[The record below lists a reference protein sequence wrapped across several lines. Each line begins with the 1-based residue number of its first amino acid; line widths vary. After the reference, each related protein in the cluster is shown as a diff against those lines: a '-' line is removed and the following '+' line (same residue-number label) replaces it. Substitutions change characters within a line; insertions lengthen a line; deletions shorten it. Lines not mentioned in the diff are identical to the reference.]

1 MMNFLEEGWE
11 ETRSKHV
18 RDALEAMSAIC
29 KNDKTSASEK
39 IDAAK
44 VIDAISDSI
53 LKIYMLDNTMD
64 AAAKVTERSTKKITD
79 QIQKLKDDEE

>member
-1 MMNFLEEGWE
+1 MNFLEEGWE

-18 RDALEAMSAIC
+18 RDALEAMSDIC
-29 KNDKTSASEK
+29 KNDKDSKNRIEAART
-39 IDAAK
+39 IDS
-44 VIDAISDSI
+44 ISDSI

-64 AAAKVTERSTKKITD
+64 AATKVSERSTKKITD